1 MRKIRAVVV
10 MPLLIAA
17 LALASCGHASVAGN
31 SCPLL
36 CQAPPQPSASTA
48 PSVAGSWQQQ
58 FRDFKTGI
66 TGAVGAP
73 APASFGGSP
82 VPAQIAASDH
92 PEFETD
98 AINGAFPA
106 LASSLQA
113 TSSGLSAASSIQ
125 SATATLTSTMPT
137 RGNLPD
143 TVIQLSVPSIG
154 LNAQWDVSDIL
165 SVGDDFGTFG
175 SNYVVLGSWESRAAP
190 AASGA
195 SGDLQNV
202 TWFSFGYETPA
213 TAMPTAGQAAFTG
226 FLSGNVFAPTG
237 GQIAEAQLGGN
248 AIFSVDFSS
257 GKMTGAFT
265 NITTNAAPYSW
276 NDVSVAASIA
286 AGTNKFNGSTAVTSA
301 PPGPFSLNASA
312 SGSING
318 AFYGPAAQNLGAIW
332 TLSDGTTSA
341 IGGVVARH

>member
-48 PSVAGSWQQQ
+48 PSVAGYWQQQ

-137 RGNLPD
+137 RGNIPD

-154 LNAQWDVSDIL
+154 LNAQW
-165 SVGDDFGTFG
+165 
-175 SNYVVLGSWESRAAP
+175 
-190 AASGA
+190 
-195 SGDLQNV
+195 
-202 TWFSFGYETPA
+202 
-213 TAMPTAGQAAFTG
+213 
-226 FLSGNVFAPTG
+226 
-237 GQIAEAQLGGN
+237 
-248 AIFSVDFSS
+248 
-257 GKMTGAFT
+257 
-265 NITTNAAPYSW
+265 
-276 NDVSVAASIA
+276 DVSVAASIA